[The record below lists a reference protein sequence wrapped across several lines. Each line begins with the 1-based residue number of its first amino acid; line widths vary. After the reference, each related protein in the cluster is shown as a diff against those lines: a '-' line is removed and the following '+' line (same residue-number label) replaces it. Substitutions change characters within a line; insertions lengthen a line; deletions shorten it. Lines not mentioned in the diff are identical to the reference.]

1 MRIQVNGKQI
11 DVGDALRTHVETEL
25 TAAVSKYADEV
36 LDAEVTFSR
45 DAHSYKADAVVKLG
59 RGLTAKASEKA
70 NEIYAAFD
78 GLAEKIEKQV
88 RRYKR
93 RLKSHRGDAAA
104 EIPAAA
110 YVLAG
115 AREGD
120 ENLEDLSPVVIA
132 EMTMKLRS
140 LSVGEAVM
148 QMELEDAQFF
158 LFRNDANGRLNIVFR
173 RDDGNIS
180 WVDPEN
186 LTAA

>member
-25 TAAVSKYADEV
+25 EAAVSKYADEV

-45 DAHSYKADAVVKLG
+45 DAHSYKVDAVVKLG
-59 RGLTAKASEKA
+59 RGLTAKASEKS

-93 RLKSHRGDAAA
+93 RLKQHRGDAADA
-104 EIPAAA
+104 VPAAS
-110 YVLAG
+110 YVLAA
-115 AREGD
+115 ARD
-120 ENLEDLSPVVIA
+120 EDEHSDTLSPVVIA
-132 EMTMKLRS
+132 EMKTDLRS

-148 QMELEDAQFF
+148 QMELEAAPF
-158 LFRNDANGRLNIVFR
+158 LMFQNDANGRVNIVFL
-173 RDDGNIS
+173 RDDGNIG
-180 WVDPEN
+180 WIDPAN
-186 LTAA
+186 LVA